1 MIEKFLAELAA
12 AHLVRRLQPLESGT
26 GPVVRIAGRE
36 VLLFASNDYLGLAY
50 HTDVVDAAS
59 DATQTYGAGSGAA
72 RLISGSLPPHM
83 EMEQSLAR
91 FKGTEAA
98 LTFGSGYLANIGAI
112 PALIGRGGLIL
123 ADRLCH
129 ASLIDG
135 CRLSGA
141 DFRIYRHNDV
151 QHLES
156 LLSNRRKDRRTLIV
170 TDGVFS
176 MDGDLALLPE
186 LSDLARSYGADLY
199 VDDAHGTGVM
209 GAHGR
214 GTIEHFGLEDVI
226 PLQMGTLG
234 KALGSSG
241 GYIAGPTVTIQ
252 YLLNTCR
259 SFIFATAPPPGSA
272 AAVVAALQVLTREP
286 ERRAR
291 LWANREQ
298 LFSGLTR
305 MGFTLTASASPIIP
319 ILVGRA
325 DKALRF
331 AEQLL
336 TNGVFAPAIRPP
348 TVPEHTSRLRVTVT
362 SEHTAVQIDQA
373 LSVFERAGQA
383 VGLL

>member
-1 MIEKFLAELAA
+1 
-12 AHLVRRLQPLESGT
+12 
-26 GPVVRIAGRE
+26 
-36 VLLFASNDYLGLAY
+36 
-50 HTDVVDAAS
+50 
-59 DATQTYGAGSGAA
+59 
-72 RLISGSLPPHM
+72 
-83 EMEQSLAR
+83 
-91 FKGTEAA
+91 
-98 LTFGSGYLANIGAI
+98 
-112 PALIGRGGLIL
+112 
-123 ADRLCH
+123 
-129 ASLIDG
+129 
-135 CRLSGA
+135 
-141 DFRIYRHNDV
+141 
-151 QHLES
+151 
-156 LLSNRRKDRRTLIV
+156 
-170 TDGVFS
+170 
-176 MDGDLALLPE
+176 
-186 LSDLARSYGADLY
+186 
-199 VDDAHGTGVM
+199 
-209 GAHGR
+209 
-214 GTIEHFGLEDVI
+214 
-226 PLQMGTLG
+226 
-234 KALGSSG
+234 
-241 GYIAGPTVTIQ
+241 VTIQ